1 VNPTVDHVLLSFGGA
16 DPNNYTLRVLK
27 LLNRASRSLSVTV
40 IMGRAYEYHAE
51 LETYVNAGHSR
62 HQVEVLSDV
71 KMISKHMHRADVVF
85 TSAGRTVYEVA
96 SLGTPMIVLAQ
107 NQRELSHSFVR
118 LENGIVNLGLGTL
131 CDDEQVWDTF
141 ESLYD
146 PQLRAQLQTRMLSH
160 DLKSGVDRVIHLIF
174 DQHRLWKTRDE
185 I

>member
-1 VNPTVDHVLLSFGGA
+1 
-16 DPNNYTLRVLK
+16 
-27 LLNRASRSLSVTV
+27 
-40 IMGRAYEYHAE
+40 
-51 LETYVNAGHSR
+51 
-62 HQVEVLSDV
+62 
-71 KMISKHMHRADVVF
+71 
-85 TSAGRTVYEVA
+85 
-96 SLGTPMIVLAQ
+96 MIVLAQ